1 MPRSRSSSS
10 VELPAGS
17 AAGRAGSGEP
27 RGVPEVGVVGGRG
40 GGRGRATRA
49 LLRRRRCRRGF
60 GVSWGEMANEGE
72 MKRRGRQRDGGEEP
86 RGGGGGGGAR
96 ADTTTK
102 TQETKGFVFPF
113 SFLYALMNMS

>member
-1 MPRSRSSSS
+1 VPRSRSSSS

-86 RGGGGGGGAR
+86 RGGEVVGAPALIR
-96 ADTTTK
+96 QRRRKKQKDL
-102 TQETKGFVFPF
+102 F
-113 SFLYALMNMS
+113 SLFLFFMPL